1 MAISMDN
8 VSHIPVL
15 LKESVDYLVTK
26 KNGVYFEGTLGFG
39 GHTEE
44 IVNRLSV
51 KGSVVSTDVDLNAFN
66 YCKEKFKGEDRIKL
80 YNFNFSL
87 IDVIAKIES
96 LEFFD
101 GILADLGVS
110 SFQLDNAAAGFS
122 YSVNSELDLRLDK
135 NLRKTAADFINYE
148 SVEKIAN
155 VIFEYGEEKN
165 SRKIARQ
172 ITETRKVKRIE
183 TTDELKKI
191 IASVTNP
198 KYLTKTLS
206 RVFQALRIYVN
217 DELGALKAFLNNS
230 LPVLRKGGR
239 LVVISYH
246 SLEDRIVKDF
256 FKYESLSCICP
267 PDSPICN
274 CGKVRRLNVITKKP
288 IVTSELEIR
297 NNKRARSAK
306 LRVAE
311 RI

>member
-1 MAISMDN
+1 MTQA
-8 VSHIPVL
+8 HTPVL

-26 KNGVYFEGTLGFG
+26 KDGIYFEGTLGFG

-44 IVNRLSV
+44 IFNRLSK

-66 YCKEKFKGEDRIKL
+66 YCREKFKGEDRIKI

-122 YSVNSELDLRLDK
+122 YSINSMLDLRLDK
-135 NLRKTAADFINYE
+135 SLRKTAADFINHE
-148 SVEKIAN
+148 SEEKIAN

-172 ITETRKVKRIE
+172 ISEARKARRIE
-183 TTDELKKI
+183 KTDELKKI
-191 IASVTNP
+191 ISSVTNP

-217 DELGALKAFLNNS
+217 DELGELKVFLQNS
-230 LPVLRKGGR
+230 VPVLRKGSR

-256 FKYESLSCICP
+256 FKYESLSCVCP

-274 CGKVRRLNVITKKP
+274 CGKVKRLNIISKKP
-288 IVTSELEIR
+288 ITPSDLEITK
-297 NNKRARSAK
+297 NKRARSAK

-311 RI
+311 RV

>member
-1 MAISMDN
+1 MTQA
-8 VSHIPVL
+8 HTPVL
-15 LKESVDYLVTK
+15 LNESVDYLVTK
-26 KNGVYFEGTLGFG
+26 KDGVYFEGTLGFG
-39 GHTEE
+39 GHTDE
-44 IVNRLSV
+44 ILKRLG
-51 KGSVVSTDVDLNAFN
+51 KNGSIVSTDVDLNAFN
-66 YCKEKFKGEDRIKL
+66 YCKDKFKGEDRIKL

-122 YSVNSELDLRLDK
+122 YSINSMLDLRLDK
-135 NLRKTAADFINYE
+135 SLRKTAADFINHE
-148 SVEKIAN
+148 SEEKIAN

-172 ITETRKVKRIE
+172 ISEARKAKRID

-191 IASVTNP
+191 ISSVTNP

-217 DELGALKAFLNNS
+217 DELGALKSFLNNS
-230 LPVLRKGGR
+230 VPVLQKGGR

-256 FKYESLSCICP
+256 FKYESLSCVCP
-267 PDSPICN
+267 PHVPICT
-274 CGKVRRLNVITKKP
+274 CGKIKRLNIISKKP
-288 IVTSELEIR
+288 ISPSDLEIT
-297 NNKRARSAK
+297 NNKRSRSAK

-311 RI
+311 RV

>member
-1 MAISMDN
+1 MTQ
-8 VSHIPVL
+8 VHIPVL
-15 LKESVDYLVTK
+15 LRESIDYLVTK

-80 YNFNFSL
+80 YNFNYSL

-122 YSVNSELDLRLDK
+122 YSINSMLDLRLDK

-148 SVEKIAN
+148 SEEKIAN

-165 SRKIARQ
+165 SRKIARR
-172 ITETRKVKRIE
+172 ISEARKVKKIE
-183 TTDELKKI
+183 TTDDLKKI
-191 IASVTNP
+191 ISSVTNP
-198 KYLTKTLS
+198 KYFTKTLS

-217 DELGALKAFLNNS
+217 DELGALKVFLENS
-230 LPVLRKGGR
+230 VPVLKKGGR

-256 FKYESLSCICP
+256 FKYESLSCVCP
-267 PDSPICN
+267 PDSPICT

-288 IVTSELEIR
+288 VVTSELEIR

>member
-1 MAISMDN
+1 MIRT
-8 VSHIPVL
+8 HLPVL
-15 LKESVDYLVTK
+15 LSESIDYLVTK
-26 KNGVYFEGTLGFG
+26 KNGIYFEGTLGFG

-44 IVNRLSV
+44 ILSRLR
-51 KGSVVSTDVDLNAFN
+51 KEGSIVSTDVDQNAFD
-66 YCKEKFKGEDRIKL
+66 YCKDKFKNENRIKL

-87 IDVIAKIES
+87 VDVIAKIEA

-122 YSVNSELDLRLDK
+122 YSINSELDLRLDK

-148 SVEKIAN
+148 SEEKIAN

-165 SRKIARQ
+165 SRKIARK
-172 ITETRKVKRIE
+172 ISEARKIKSIE
-183 TTDELKKI
+183 KTDELKKI
-191 IASVTNP
+191 ISSVTNP

-206 RVFQALRIYVN
+206 RVFQSLRIYVN
-217 DELGALKAFLNNS
+217 DELGALKFFLENS
-230 LPVLRKGGR
+230 IPVLKKGGR

-246 SLEDRIVKDF
+246 SLEDRIVKEF
-256 FKYESLSCICP
+256 FKYENLSCVCP
-267 PDSPICN
+267 TDAPICT
-274 CGKVRRLNVITKKP
+274 CGKVKRLKIITRKP
-288 IVTSELEIR
+288 ITPSETEIK

>member
-1 MAISMDN
+1 MTQ
-8 VSHIPVL
+8 VHKPVL
-15 LKESVDYLVTK
+15 LKESIDYLITK
-26 KNGVYFEGTLGFG
+26 KDGVYFEGTLGFG

-44 IVNRLSV
+44 IFSSLSK
-51 KGSVVSTDVDLNAFN
+51 KGNVVSTDVDLNAFN
-66 YCKEKFKGEDRIKL
+66 YCKEKFNGEDRIKL

-135 NLRKTAADFINYE
+135 NLRKTAADFINQE
-148 SVEKIAN
+148 AEENIAN
-155 VIFEYGEEKN
+155 VIFEFGEEKN

-172 ITETRKVKRIE
+172 VSEARRIKRIE

-217 DELGALKAFLNNS
+217 DELGALTAFLNNS
-230 LPVLRKGGR
+230 LIVLRKGGR

-256 FKYESLSCICP
+256 FKYESLSCVCP
-267 PDSPICN
+267 PDSPICT
-274 CGKVRRLNVITKKP
+274 CGKVKRLNVITKKP
-288 IVTSELEIR
+288 MVPSELEIR

>member
-1 MAISMDN
+1 MTQA
-8 VSHIPVL
+8 HKPVL
-15 LKESVDYLVTK
+15 LKESVNYLVTK
-26 KNGVYFEGTLGFG
+26 KDGVYFEGTLGFG

-44 IVNRLSV
+44 IFSSLSK
-51 KGSVVSTDVDLNAFN
+51 KGNIVSTDVDLNAFS

-87 IDVIAKIES
+87 IDVIAKIEL

-110 SFQLDNAAAGFS
+110 SFQLDNTAAGFS

-135 NLRKTAADFINYE
+135 NLRKTAADFINQE
-148 SVEKIAN
+148 AEENIAN
-155 VIFEYGEEKN
+155 VIFEFGEEKN

-172 ITETRKVKRIE
+172 VSEARRIKRIE

-217 DELGALKAFLNNS
+217 DELGALTAFLNNS

-256 FKYESLSCICP
+256 FKYESLSCVCP

-274 CGKVRRLNVITKKP
+274 CGKVKRLNVITKKP
-288 IVTSELEIR
+288 MVPSELEIR

>member
-1 MAISMDN
+1 MTQA
-8 VSHIPVL
+8 HIPVL
-15 LKESVDYLVTK
+15 LNESIDYLV
-26 KNGVYFEGTLGFG
+26 KNEDGIYFDGTLGFG

-44 IVNRLSV
+44 LFNRLSK

-122 YSVNSELDLRLDK
+122 YSVNSKLDLRLDK
-135 NLRKTAADFINYE
+135 SLRKTAADFINDE
-148 SVEKIAN
+148 PEENIAN
-155 VIFEYGEEKN
+155 IIFEFGEEKN
-165 SRKIARQ
+165 SRKISHQ
-172 ITETRKVKRIE
+172 ISEARKVKRIE

-191 IASVTNP
+191 ISSVTNP

-217 DELGALKAFLNNS
+217 DELGALKSFLNNS
-230 LPVLRKGGR
+230 VPVLRKGGR

-246 SLEDRIVKDF
+246 SLEDRIVKEF
-256 FKYESLSCICP
+256 FKYESLSCVCP

-274 CGKVRRLNVITKKP
+274 CGKVKRLNIISRKP
-288 IVTSELEIR
+288 ITPSDIEIT
-297 NNKRARSAK
+297 NNRRARSAK

-311 RI
+311 RV

>member
-1 MAISMDN
+1 MTQA
-8 VSHIPVL
+8 HKPVL

-26 KNGVYFEGTLGFG
+26 KDGVYFEGTLGFG

-44 IVNRLSV
+44 IFSRLSK
-51 KGSVVSTDVDLNAFN
+51 KGNVVSTDVDLNAFN

-135 NLRKTAADFINYE
+135 NLRKTAADFINQE
-148 SVEKIAN
+148 TEEKIAN
-155 VIFEYGEEKN
+155 VIFEFGEEKN

-172 ITETRKVKRIE
+172 VSEARRIKRIE

-217 DELGALKAFLNNS
+217 DELGALTAFLNNS

-256 FKYESLSCICP
+256 FKYESLSCVCP
-267 PDSPICN
+267 PDSPICI
-274 CGKVRRLNVITKKP
+274 CGKVKRLNVITKKP
-288 IVTSELEIR
+288 IVPSESEIR

>member
-1 MAISMDN
+1 MTQA
-8 VSHIPVL
+8 HKPVL

-26 KNGVYFEGTLGFG
+26 KDGVYFEGTLGFG

-44 IVNRLSV
+44 IFSRLIK
-51 KGSVVSTDVDLNAFN
+51 KGNVVSTDVDLNAFS
-66 YCKEKFKGEDRIKL
+66 YCNEKFKGEDRIKL

-135 NLRKTAADFINYE
+135 NLRKTAADFINHE
-148 SVEKIAN
+148 PEEKIAN
-155 VIFEYGEEKN
+155 VIFEFGEEKN
-165 SRKIARQ
+165 SRKISRQ
-172 ITETRKVKRIE
+172 ISETRKVKRIE

-217 DELGALKAFLNNS
+217 DELSALKAFLNNS

-246 SLEDRIVKDF
+246 SLEDRIVKEF
-256 FKYESLSCICP
+256 FKYESLSCICS
-267 PDSPICN
+267 PDAPICT
-274 CGKVRRLNVITKKP
+274 CSKIKRLNIITKKP
-288 IVTSELEIR
+288 ITPSESEIKK
-297 NNKRARSAK
+297 NKRARSAK

>member
-1 MAISMDN
+1 MAQA
-8 VSHIPVL
+8 HIPVL

-26 KNGVYFEGTLGFG
+26 KDGVYFEGTLGFG

-44 IVNRLSV
+44 IINRLSK
-51 KGSVVSTDVDLNAFN
+51 KGNVVSTDVDLNAFN
-66 YCKEKFKGEDRIKL
+66 YCKGRFKGEDRIKL

-122 YSVNSELDLRLDK
+122 YSINSMLDLRLDK
-135 NLRKTAADFINYE
+135 SLRKTAADLINYE
-148 SVEKIAN
+148 SQGKIAN

-172 ITETRKVKRIE
+172 ISEARKVKRIE

-191 IASVTNP
+191 ISSVTNP

-217 DELGALKAFLNNS
+217 DELGALKSFLENS
-230 LPVLRKGGR
+230 VPVLRKEGQ

-256 FKYESLSCICP
+256 IKYESLSCVCP
-267 PDSPICN
+267 AVAPVCT
-274 CGKVRRLNVITKKP
+274 CGKVKRLKIITRKP
-288 IVTSELEIR
+288 VTPSENEIK

-311 RI
+311 RV

>member
-1 MAISMDN
+1 MTQA
-8 VSHIPVL
+8 HTPVL
-15 LKESVDYLVTK
+15 LKESTDYLVTK
-26 KNGVYFEGTLGFG
+26 KDGVYFEGTLGFG
-39 GHTEE
+39 GHTQEVMN
-44 IVNRLSV
+44 ILSK
-51 KGSVVSTDVDLNAFN
+51 KGCMVSTDVDYSAFN
-66 YCKEKFKGEDRIKL
+66 FCREKFKDEDRVKL

-135 NLRKTAADFINYE
+135 SLRKTAADFINQE
-148 SVEKIAN
+148 SEEKIAN
-155 VIFEYGEEKN
+155 VIFEFGEEKN

-172 ITETRKVKRIE
+172 ISDSRKMKRIE

-191 IASVTNP
+191 ISSVTNP

-217 DELGALKAFLNNS
+217 DELSVLKSFLENS
-230 LPVLRKGGR
+230 VPVLKTGGR

-246 SLEDRIVKDF
+246 SLEDRIVKEF
-256 FKYESLSCICP
+256 FKYENLSCICS
-267 PDSPICN
+267 PDAPICT
-274 CGKVRRLNVITKKP
+274 CDKIKRLNIITKKP
-288 IVTSELEIR
+288 ITPSESEIK

-311 RI
+311 RV

>member
-1 MAISMDN
+1 MTQA
-8 VSHIPVL
+8 HTPVL
-15 LKESVDYLVTK
+15 LNESVDYLVTK
-26 KNGVYFEGTLGFG
+26 KDGVYFEGTLGFG
-39 GHTEE
+39 GHTDE
-44 IVNRLSV
+44 ILIRLG
-51 KGSVVSTDVDLNAFN
+51 KNGSIVSTDVDLNAFN
-66 YCKEKFKGEDRIKL
+66 YCKDKFKGEDRIKL

-122 YSVNSELDLRLDK
+122 YSINSMLDLRLDK
-135 NLRKTAADFINYE
+135 SLRKTAADFINHE
-148 SVEKIAN
+148 SEEKIAN

-172 ITETRKVKRIE
+172 ISEARKAKRID

-191 IASVTNP
+191 ISSVTNP

-217 DELGALKAFLNNS
+217 DELGALKSFLNNS
-230 LPVLRKGGR
+230 VPVLQKGGR

-256 FKYESLSCICP
+256 FKYESLSCVCP
-267 PDSPICN
+267 PHVPICT
-274 CGKVRRLNVITKKP
+274 CGKIKRLNIISKKP
-288 IVTSELEIR
+288 ISPSDLEIT
-297 NNKRARSAK
+297 NNKRSRSAK

-311 RI
+311 RV

>member
-1 MAISMDN
+1 MNQA
-8 VSHIPVL
+8 HTPVL
-15 LKESVDYLVTK
+15 LKESVDYLVTDK
-26 KNGVYFEGTLGFG
+26 DGVYFEGTLGFG

-44 IVNRLSV
+44 ILNRLNR
-51 KGSVVSTDVDLNAFN
+51 KGSAVSTDVDLNAFN
-66 YCKEKFKGEDRIKL
+66 YCKEKFKSEDRIKL

-110 SFQLDNAAAGFS
+110 SSQLDNAAAGFS
-122 YSVNSELDLRLDK
+122 YSVNSKLDLRLDK
-135 NLRKTAADFINYE
+135 SLRRTAADFINYE
-148 SVEKIAN
+148 SEEKIAN

-165 SRKIARQ
+165 SRKLARQ
-172 ITETRKVKRIE
+172 IFEARKEKRIE
-183 TTDELKKI
+183 TTDELKKVR
-191 IASVTNP
+191 ASVTNP

-217 DELGALKAFLNNS
+217 DELGALKMFLENS
-230 LPVLRKGGR
+230 VPVLKKGGR

-256 FKYESLSCICP
+256 FRFENLSCVCP
-267 PDSPICN
+267 PDSPICT
-274 CGKVRRLNVITKKP
+274 CGKIKRLNIFTKKP
-288 IVTSELEIR
+288 IIPSEEEIKK
-297 NNKRARSAK
+297 NKRSRSAK